1 MKKFLSFL
9 IFFCSAFTLSAQE
22 TDEEQALKETIAV
35 FFDGFHA
42 RDSTIMKS
50 VVSDAVVMQSIGKD
64 GSGEIELHQADFGAF
79 LKSITAIP
87 EGTSFQEKL
96 HSYKIRVDGNMA
108 NVWMPYSL
116 FVNDQFSHCGVNN
129 FQLFKKDGK
138 WEIIYLIDTRRT
150 EGCELSFPKK

>member
-9 IFFCSAFTLSAQE
+9 VIVGSISTMSAQE
-22 TDEEQALKETIAV
+22 TNEEQVVKEAIVV

-50 VVSDAVVMQSIGKD
+50 VVNDAVIMQSIGKD
-64 GSGEIELHQADFGAF
+64 GSGEIALHQGDFGAF

-108 NVWMPYSL
+108 NVWTPYSL

-129 FQLFKKDGK
+129 FQLFKKDGVWK
-138 WEIIYLIDTRRT
+138 IIYLIDTRRT
-150 EGCELSFPKK
+150 EGCELAFPKK